1 MKSKFSEILKL
12 KKEKIS
18 EVERSI
24 LEEQNKK
31 STLLQ
36 KNRDLETEISNVD
49 QPLSGN
55 FSQIQLMKFHVTNF
69 KRAIEYNLN
78 KISLIEDNILR
89 LNQLYKERKI
99 DFEKINYLHK
109 EEIAKH
115 AKAIALRESKDLDEI
130 ANILFLKK
138 NKGK

>member
-1 MKSKFSEILKL
+1 MKSKFSEILKI

-31 STLLQ
+31 SSLIQ
-36 KNRDLETEISNVD
+36 KNRDLKAEISNID

-55 FSQIQLMKFHVTNF
+55 FSQIQLVKFHVTNF
-69 KRAIEYNLN
+69 RSAIEHNIAKINLIEEKIVSLN
-78 KISLIEDNILR
+78 K
-89 LNQLYKERKI
+89 LYRERKI

-109 EEIAKH
+109 EELAKH
-115 AKAIALRESKDLDEI
+115 AKDLAIRESKDLDEI

-138 NKGK
+138 NRGK